1 MGVQIITTP
10 QGERLVVVPEAEWIA
25 IQEALEDR
33 EDRAAMEEFQRKLAA
48 GEEEF
53 IPSAMVDRILNGEST
68 IRVWREHRGMTAAL
82 LAEQAD
88 VSAAYL
94 SELESKKKVGSIAA
108 LKRIAAAL
116 RLTVDDLV

>member
-1 MGVQIITTP
+1 MTVQIITTP
-10 QGERLVVVPEAEWIA
+10 QGERLVVVPESEWIA

-33 EDRAAMEEFQRKLAA
+33 EDIAAIDEFQRKLAA

-53 IPSAMVDRILNGEST
+53 ISSAMLDRLLAGEST
-68 IRVWREHRGMTAAL
+68 IRVWREHRGMTAAA
-82 LAEQAD
+82 LAEKAD

-94 SELESKKKVGSIAA
+94 SELEGRKKTGSIAA

-116 RLTVDDLV
+116 DLTVDDLI